1 MLGERG
7 GEIIAKTLNLYGK
20 KQCIEHNITL
30 LIPSH
35 FSWCTVS
42 HQCITCKLCHLVYFT
57 DIIQDKN
64 NRKLMTLK
72 VLKFEGNMSTM

>member
-1 MLGERG
+1 MWG

-20 KQCIEHNITL
+20 KQCIEHNSIL
-30 LIPSH
+30 LIPPH

-42 HQCITCKLCHLVYFT
+42 HQCIKFCPLVYCT

-64 NRKLMTLK
+64 NGKLMTLK